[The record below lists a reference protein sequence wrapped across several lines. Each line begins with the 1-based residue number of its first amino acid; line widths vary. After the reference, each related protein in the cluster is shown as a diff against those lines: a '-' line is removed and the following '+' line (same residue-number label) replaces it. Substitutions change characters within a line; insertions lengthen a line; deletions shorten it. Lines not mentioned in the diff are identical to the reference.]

1 MKVYVFVSFCST
13 VCMKLQLIVDLQRSS
28 KEGRRQAGGL
38 REGGVCTE
46 ATYHWYWY
54 WYWGHL
60 SLVVVLG
67 SLNIGS
73 GTGATYHW

>member
-1 MKVYVFVSFCST
+1 
-13 VCMKLQLIVDLQRSS
+13 MKLQLIVDLQRNS

-54 WYWGHL
+54 WGHL
-60 SLVVVLG
+60 SLVLVLG
-67 SLNIGS
+67 PRIT
-73 GTGATYHW
+73 GTGTRVTYHRYWPWYWYLGDLS